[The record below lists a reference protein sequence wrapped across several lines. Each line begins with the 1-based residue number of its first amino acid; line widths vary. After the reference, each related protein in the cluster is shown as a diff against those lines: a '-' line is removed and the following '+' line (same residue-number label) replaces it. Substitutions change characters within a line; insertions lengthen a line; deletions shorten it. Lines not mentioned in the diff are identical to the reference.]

1 MYDTILFPTDGGP
14 ATSIVADHVGE
25 LATAY
30 DATVQVLSVADSRN
44 RFDGPSAGVGSAAW
58 SEAQQEQA
66 EEAVATAVEALPD
79 SVEHTRQI
87 ETGVPS
93 AEIIGHATDAEMD
106 LVVMGT
112 HGRTGV
118 DHYLIGSIA
127 ERVVRKSPV
136 PVLTVGISGE
146 TASD

>member
-25 LATAY
+25 LAAAY
-30 DATVQVLSVADSRN
+30 DAMVHVLSVADSRN
-44 RFDGPSAGVGSAAW
+44 RFEGPTGGVGGAAW
-58 SEAQQEQA
+58 EEAQQEQA
-66 EEAVATAVEALPD
+66 EEAVTRAVEALPD
-79 SVEHTRQI
+79 GVDHTRRI
-87 ETGVPS
+87 ESGVPS
-93 AEIIGHATDAEMD
+93 GEIVGYASDAGMD
-106 LVVMGT
+106 LIVMGT

-127 ERVVRKSPV
+127 ERVLRKSPV
-136 PVLTVGISGE
+136 PVLTVRTSGE